1 MKQIKVKASKRDL
14 DKKISQYVFDNKNF
28 VCRNSEDD
36 YHVINEQNGI
46 VAYIHVPYYST
57 NLTSAWEIV
66 KKIKQMLLPDGDYF
80 EFELHAFGDLC
91 VAIFKH
97 PLSTGLGDKIFPY
110 WYESWAYN
118 PAEAI
123 CQAALKIPLRKEV
136 E

>member
-14 DKKISQYVFDNKNF
+14 DKKISQYIFDNKNF
-28 VCRNSEDD
+28 VCRNAEDD
-36 YHVINEQNGI
+36 YHVVNEQNGL
-46 VAYIHVPYYST
+46 VAYIQVPHYST
-57 NLTSAWEIV
+57 NLSTAWEIV

-80 EFELHAFGDLC
+80 EFELHTFGDLC

-97 PLSTGLGDKIFPY
+97 PLSTGLGDEIFPY
-110 WYESWAYN
+110 WYEGRAYN

-123 CQAALKIPLRKEV
+123 CQAALKIKEA